1 MLVIIGTA
9 ALLVLFYG
17 SSIWDRLG
25 GDPNDLPPFFQD
37 NWGKGDGSAQGEF
50 SQWRNNKKGLELTI
64 RNALSSS
71 WDPFFVEAVR
81 DWNAAPALLLTTEDA
96 SEDPECDEVRG
107 IMKVCNN
114 FYGKTGWTGLN
125 EVYFEGKNI
134 AASVAKMNEDYLSTS
149 STTEAEKQYVMCHEL
164 GHGFGLPHRDEI
176 ANNPDLGSC
185 LDYTY
190 RFANNKQPD
199 AVIDF
204 ENLKNL
210 YGVIGGSERKLLR
223 NEKSQDG
230 KPENEK
236 LQKHRPFEEIT
247 QMERWHY
254 KEGRL
259 LYSSKHKEIYEN
271 ELGHG
276 VRVVTTLLLAKN
288 P

>member
-1 MLVIIGTA
+1 MLVVIGTA

-230 KPENEK
+230 NPENEK

-247 QMERWHY
+247 QMKRWHY

-259 LYSSKHKEIYEN
+259 LHSSKHKEIYEN